1 MADISGMR
9 FAGSPD
15 IDRSRLPD
23 AHVRP
28 RQERGSRYL
37 YWPTPEG
44 DSSGSPAH
52 RRAFADIGHMD
63 TNGLVRWVWEGV
75 ELPGTASDY
84 HFLLQGAIKQLWS
97 RRRPAPEGLQSV
109 EVFAALDLGLIE
121 AVPHAVAIDEADLT
135 RGFARLAS
143 VEVWMKLLETEGA
156 LRDAVAVS
164 RRAQRFGESYR
175 RADLEAKVAALDAE
189 GQ

>member
-1 MADISGMR
+1 MADILGIG
-9 FAGSPD
+9 FTGSPD

-44 DSSGSPAH
+44 GTSASPAH
-52 RRAFADIGHMD
+52 RRAFADTKHMD

-75 ELPGTASDY
+75 ELPGIASDY

-97 RRRPAPEGLQSV
+97 RRRSAPEGLQFV

-121 AVPHAVAIDEADLT
+121 AVPHAVAIDEADPAQ
-135 RGFARLAS
+135 GFARLAS

-189 GQ
+189 GR